1 MKVNAGSKLLK
12 GLSLAALAIVVIG
25 ITAAPAVHAKSIP
38 RKAPGNPANAV
49 AHVEVPG
56 HPVTRMLLVTKNGK
70 EYLLLGL
77 SSSPHVAIMDVSE
90 PDRPRII
97 ATNAGAPEA
106 PAGELSFVA
115 DALTLFRRS
124 DAETAASSGPKEIR
138 GLPGVTAF
146 TKDNAHGLIYF
157 TKGDGLWIV
166 KTNQRANADAS
177 LPNYANAS

>member
-1 MKVNAGSKLLK
+1 MKVNADSKLLK
-12 GLSLAALAIVVIG
+12 GLSLAALAIVAIG
-25 ITAAPAVHAKSIP
+25 ISAAPAVHAKSIS

-56 HPVTRMLLVTKNGK
+56 HPVTRMLLVTKNSK

-77 SSSPHVAIMDVSE
+77 SSSSRVAILDVSE

-97 ATNAGAPEA
+97 ATDAGAPEA
-106 PAGELSFVA
+106 PAAELNVVA
-115 DALTLFRRS
+115 DTLTLFRRS

-157 TKGDGLWIV
+157 TNGDGLWIV
-166 KTNQRANADAS
+166 KTNHRANADAS